1 MFILNGVIG
10 RQVATQRHQMAAL
23 KALGYPDRRIAWHYM
38 GLALAISGLGSLAGL
53 LLSQW
58 IGCTMLGLYG
68 EVFRLAHLD
77 YATTPWLVAAAA
89 VLVLTAAAAGTW
101 RAIRAVVR
109 LRPAVAMQA
118 PSPDR
123 YRPSLIERLGLGTQV
138 GASTLMAIRHVE
150 RRPWRALFTVT
161 GIALAVALQISGA
174 F

>member
-1 MFILNGVIG
+1 
-10 RQVATQRHQMAAL
+10 
-23 KALGYPDRRIAWHYM
+23 
-38 GLALAISGLGSLAGL
+38 
-53 LLSQW
+53 
-58 IGCTMLGLYG
+58 
-68 EVFRLAHLD
+68 
-77 YATTPWLVAAAA
+77 
-89 VLVLTAAAAGTW
+89 
-101 RAIRAVVR
+101 
-109 LRPAVAMQA
+109 MQA